1 MKKLYPLFCLLA
13 LLLLSGVSAFAVP
26 VYTIQNVKDA
36 CGGQANGSF
45 DVVIT
50 SASPNGANHL
60 RIQVFGPPDSFFDLG
75 VPALTDYPITVSITN
90 LPGAVAGFSY
100 VIIVRDGANVV
111 QNQDIFDYP
120 DITIVSTSKTDNTVK
135 DCVSPAP
142 DGTLNANVTGGS
154 PSGVTY
160 TWNGPGGPYVSVVS
174 PAVSGLAGGS
184 YTLTVTD
191 NATACSAT
199 SAPVVIADPIPAV
212 KTITPTGN
220 VDICPGADFSITV
233 QNSETDPDGVTYEVL
248 VNGAPS
254 SPLVSGLGTGSDLT
268 LTLLSGNFADNDVV
282 TVRAH
287 YSSCT
292 TYQPMTGSATIKI
305 QNLASS
311 AAITPN
317 SRCVAAFD
325 GAIDL
330 TVTGAI
336 GTLDYAWT
344 GPGLFSAVTQDITA
358 VEDGNYQV
366 IITDLT
372 TTCNI
377 TSNFTVGST
386 KPTLSTSI
394 VVTANSNC
402 VGFNGA
408 IDLTVLGSLGG
419 FSFSWSGPNSF
430 TSTSE
435 DITGLE
441 DGNYSVTVT
450 DIPSGCTTNA
460 VIAVANTRPTIDA
473 TSVVTNRTSCVTLN
487 GAIDITPSGGSGTYS
502 YAWTGTGVVPGNQD
516 QVGLDSGPYSVTITE
531 APSGC
536 FVIKNF
542 TINNNAPAI
551 TAPGVVT
558 DNTACAVPNG
568 AIDITPAGGAG
579 PYTFVW
585 TGPSITVATA
595 GNEDQIALAAGSY
608 SVTVT
613 ETGSGCNVVSNFT
626 VADTPPA
633 INATLSGSTTI
644 CAGSA
649 TDISV
654 SITGGTAPYT
664 VDIDNGVGTKTNYN
678 SNDPI
683 SVSPAS
689 TITYNL
695 VTVTDANG
703 CTATLAG
710 SATITVTPVPTPA
723 LTGLATP
730 CINTT
735 QTYNT
740 DTGMSNYLWTVSAG
754 GNIVGGGDGFDF
766 IDIDWT
772 ATGSQTVTVQYDAAS
787 CTTPITTL
795 NVDVKEISIT
805 TTVTPNTKCTP
816 LNGAI
821 DITVS
826 GLVGVPT
833 FLWDDPAASTTEDI
847 SGLDA
852 GDYTVTITD
861 PVTGCSFTSAAITV
875 ADGRPTLNFT
885 LGTVSDNT
893 GCTPS
898 TFDGSIDITVTGA
911 SGSLGYAWTGPNG
924 FTSNVEDPSSL
935 EDGDYDVTITDLGS
949 GCTLIPST
957 ITVGNAQPVIDPN
970 PTVSDNTKCAGP
982 PNGAISLLPT
992 GGNGS
997 GLGYTFAWT
1006 DGGTFSSTSQDISGL
1021 PAASYDVVVTDVA
1034 TGCTGSSTGNV
1045 VADVPPT
1052 VGGNITGTTAI
1063 CIGQSATLTFALF
1076 GGGSTFDVVY
1086 TDGTTNFPLSAIP
1099 NGHQITVSPTLNTN
1113 YQLVSVLDIT
1123 NQCLTSAPDPNINSG
1138 GPASI
1143 TINPLPADATNPVG
1157 NTFCSGNP
1165 TTAISVDDPGVG
1177 FTVNWFAASS
1187 GGVSI
1192 GTGPSF
1198 APPAAGTYFAEVS
1211 DNTTSCI
1218 SATRTAATLTQTS
1231 PPTGSLSGNAT
1242 ICVGQSATL
1251 SVTLTGVGPWN
1262 IVYTDGT
1269 TNFPINGIATSPHT
1283 FSVSPVISSTYS
1295 LVSVADAVCGNGTGS
1310 GTASITVNP
1319 IAGNPATFGSE
1330 TWLGY
1335 VYDDQSNPAP
1345 PATNIDFD
1353 ITKYRGFIDETEIAG
1368 LGFSSYNTTTD
1379 AFNLNLAN
1387 LVAMQGANICGSYLN
1402 DYSIRFRMNKT
1413 FAAGIYTFTL
1423 GADDGVRMFIDG
1435 NPVTLN
1441 PANSFT
1447 THSYTTYN
1455 SDAQC
1460 IAAGPHDVVI
1470 EYFERGGF
1478 SRVSFDYQAA
1488 PAPTVSTP
1496 VTVCVNSAI
1505 PTLTA
1510 SSTDPGVTGYNW
1522 YTDAA
1527 LTNLVANTQNYTPA
1541 PADLDMTVAATS
1553 DFFVVAT
1560 YACGQTQ
1567 PAQVDVTVVN
1577 AASITLPPAPTQVC
1591 QTNGI
1596 VDLTTLVSATP
1607 GGGTFTFSG
1616 TGITTSPNFDPTL
1629 VTGTSTITV
1638 NYSSGG
1644 CTANTTFD
1652 IDVITTATVT
1662 VPSSNVTVCQDAGV
1676 QDLTLLVSA
1685 TPIGGAYTFTG
1696 TGVTGTSF
1704 DPSGQS
1710 GIVPITVDYV
1720 AGGCTDS
1727 KIFNFDVITTA
1738 TLTVDNTTVTCPG
1751 AAPIDLTTLVTASP
1765 SGGTFTFSGA
1775 TGITGNMFDPSL
1787 HANSTVVI
1795 NVAYLQGGCTAASTV
1810 TIAVLAINDPLCTG
1824 GGGTGTCA
1832 TVVIT
1837 PVPSPATC
1845 TNSDGSIIFNIVP
1858 AVPVVNNTG
1867 VKIDIVGT
1875 SPTNSSI
1882 SRTNFND
1889 PNFTNLPAGNYNY
1902 SIEYGD
1908 PSCIKTG
1915 TVAIDQS
1922 GTVGTPVASNPVN
1935 PVCFGQP
1942 VGSVTLDVPG
1952 ETGNLLEWSLDGIV
1966 WTQFTAG
1973 NQITG
1978 IPAGNNIISVRR
1990 TASDPCNAAVSVTL
2004 TDANPDITTSIATTA
2019 ATCNNNDG
2027 TLTVSAIGG
2036 GSGVANFTYELNGTA
2051 YATLPAGGVFS
2062 ALSAGTYVFSVIDNV
2077 GCRKDFTSTVTFPGF
2092 VNTTTP
2098 VATDTDCTGGGANGS
2113 IQFTITDVGSFQVG
2127 YTTDPNAPPASFSP
2141 AGGSVVTI
2149 PNLTNGIYYIWIQA
2163 SGAQCATKL
2172 PGVTISGPYAPTFSA
2187 TANNVVCFGAGGE
2200 IDLSSITGAPNL
2212 PFTYELVNSGNTSTG
2227 SITASEALGTLKISG
2242 LTPGSYQIR
2251 ISQDQ
2256 STLFAACTA
2265 PITTPYQNLTITGP
2279 TAALDTLY
2287 VAKTISYPDLPT
2299 ASVLIGIQE
2308 SLQEPYEVRME
2319 LIAPLFPSESF
2330 LQDWTVATRNTE
2342 NLKMEM
2348 SIKNLYAGGYQ
2359 LSLRDELGCVKN
2371 YAVTIDVDKNIFVPN
2386 IFTPNGDGKN
2396 DMFYIRNLPADSQL
2410 IITNRWGK
2418 EVFNSKSYQNDWD
2431 GGDVADGIYY
2441 YKLALPD
2448 QSLNG
2453 WVEILRGQ

>member
-1 MKKLYPLFCLLA
+1 MKKLYLLYVFV
-13 LLLLSGVSAFAVP
+13 LLLLPGAGVFAAP
-26 VYTIQNVKDA
+26 TFSIQNVKDA

-45 DVVIT
+45 DIVIT
-50 SASPNGANHL
+50 AASPNAGNHL
-60 RIQVFGPPDSFFDLG
+60 RVQIFGPPDSFFDLG
-75 VPALTDYPITVSITN
+75 VPSSYPVTVNVTN
-90 LPGAVAGFSY
+90 LPGDVSGLNY
-100 VIIVRDGANVV
+100 VVIVRDVANTV
-111 QNQDIFDYP
+111 QFQNIFDYP
-120 DITIVSTSKTDNTVK
+120 DITIVSTSKTNNTAK

-142 DGTLNANVTGGS
+142 NGTLNANITGGS

-160 TWNGPGGPYVSVVS
+160 TWNGPGGPYVSIVS
-174 PAVSGLAGGS
+174 PAVTGLAGGS

-220 VDICPGADFSITV
+220 VNVCPGSNFSITV

-248 VNGAPS
+248 VNGSPS
-254 SPLVSGLGTGSDLT
+254 VPLVSALGTGSDLT
-268 LTLLSGNFADNDVV
+268 LTLLSGNFADNDVI

-311 AAITPN
+311 ASITPN
-317 SRCVAAFD
+317 SRCVLAFD

-336 GTLDYAWT
+336 GALGYAWT
-344 GPGLFSAVTQDITA
+344 GPGAFSASTQDITA

-366 IITDLT
+366 VITDLT

-377 TSNFTVGST
+377 TSNFTVTST
-386 KPTLSTSI
+386 KPVLSTSSVI
-394 VVTANSNC
+394 TNNSNC

-408 IDLTVLGSLGG
+408 IDLTVLGSTGP
-419 FSFSWSGPNSF
+419 FSFSWTGPNSF
-430 TSTSE
+430 TAISE
-435 DITGLE
+435 DITALE
-441 DGNYSVTVT
+441 DGNYNVTVT
-450 DIPSGCTTNA
+450 DNPSGCITTALIVVGNA
-460 VIAVANTRPTIDA
+460 RPTIDA
-473 TSVVTNRTSCVTLN
+473 TSVVTDKTSCVTLN
-487 GAIDITPSGGSGTYS
+487 GAIDITPSGGSGTYT
-502 YAWTGTGVVPGNQD
+502 YAWTGTGVVPSSQD
-516 QVGLDSGPYSVTITE
+516 QSGLNSGAYSVTITE
-531 APSGC
+531 SPTGC

-542 TINNNAPAI
+542 TINNNVPTI

-558 DNTACAVPNG
+558 DNTACSVPNG

-579 PYTFVW
+579 TYTFAW
-585 TGPSITVATA
+585 TGPSIIPATA
-595 GNEDQIALAAGSY
+595 GNEDQTALAGGAY

-613 ETGSGCNVVSNFT
+613 ETVSGCTVVNNFT
-626 VADTPPA
+626 VNDTPPT
-633 INATLSGSTTI
+633 INATLSGSATI

-664 VDIDNGVGTKTNYN
+664 VVIDNGVGSKTNYN

-689 TITYNL
+689 TVTYNI
-695 VTVTDANG
+695 VSVTDANG

-710 SATITVTPVPTPA
+710 SAVITVTPVPTPA

-730 CINTT
+730 CLNTT

-754 GNIVGGGDGFDF
+754 GNISGGGDGFDF
-766 IDIDWT
+766 IDIDWI
-772 ATGSQTVTVQYDAAS
+772 ATGPQTITVQYDAAS
-787 CTTPITTL
+787 CTTPIKTL
-795 NVDVKEISIT
+795 NIDVKDISIT
-805 TTVTPNTKCTP
+805 TVVTDNTNCTP

-821 DITVS
+821 NITVS

-833 FLWDDPAASTTEDI
+833 FLWDDPSSSTTEDI

-861 PVTGCSFTSAAITV
+861 PVTGCSFTSSAITV
-875 ADGRPTLNFT
+875 GDGRPTLNFA
-885 LGTVSDNT
+885 LGTVNDNT
-893 GCTPS
+893 GCTPI
-898 TFDGSIDITVTGA
+898 TFNGTIDITVTGA
-911 SGSLGYAWTGPNG
+911 SGALGYAWTGPNG
-924 FTSNVEDPSSL
+924 FTSTSEDPTGL

-957 ITVGNAQPVIDPN
+957 ITVGNAQPTIDPD
-970 PTVSDNTKCAGP
+970 PTVVDNTKCAGP
-982 PNGAISLLPT
+982 PNGAITLAPT
-992 GGNGS
+992 GGNGT

-1006 DGGTFSSTSQDISGL
+1006 DGGTFSSTSQNISGL

-1034 TGCTGSSTGNV
+1034 TGCTGVSTGNV
-1045 VADVPPT
+1045 VSDVPPV
-1052 VGGNITGTTAI
+1052 VGGNILGTTAI
-1063 CIGQSATLTFALF
+1063 CAGQSATLTFSLF
-1076 GGGSTFDVVY
+1076 GGGATFDVVY

-1099 NGHQITVSPTLNTN
+1099 NGHQITVSPTLITS
-1113 YQLVSVLDIT
+1113 YQLVSVLDID
-1123 NQCLTSAPDPNINSG
+1123 NQCLTTDPDPNINSS
-1138 GPASI
+1138 GPATI
-1143 TINPLPADATNPVG
+1143 TINPLPADATNPVD
-1157 NTFCSGNP
+1157 NFFCAGNP
-1165 TTAISVDDPGVG
+1165 TTAISVDDPGAG
-1177 FTVNWFAASS
+1177 FTVNWFTAAS
-1187 GGVSI
+1187 GGASI
-1192 GTGPSF
+1192 GTGASF
-1198 APPAAGTYFAEVS
+1198 TPATAGTYFAEIS
-1211 DNTTSCI
+1211 DNVTSCI
-1218 SATRTAATLTQTS
+1218 SASRTAATLTQTT

-1251 SVTLTGVGPWN
+1251 SVTLTGAGPWDL
-1262 IVYTDGT
+1262 VYTDGT
-1269 TNFPINGIATSPHT
+1269 TNFPINGIASSPHT
-1283 FSVSPVISSTYS
+1283 FSVSPVIATTYS

-1310 GTASITVNP
+1310 GTVAITVNP
-1319 IAGNPATFGSE
+1319 IAGNPATFGSD

-1335 VYDDQSNPAP
+1335 VYDDQSSPAP
-1345 PATNIDFD
+1345 PASNIDFNMS
-1353 ITKYRGFIDETEIAG
+1353 KYRGFIDETDIAG
-1368 LGFSSYNTTTD
+1368 LGFSSYNSATD

-1387 LVAMQGANICGSYLN
+1387 LVPMQGPNVCGSYLN

-1413 FAAGIYTFTL
+1413 FAQGIYTFSV
-1423 GADDGVRMFIDG
+1423 GADDGVRLFVDG

-1447 THSYTTYN
+1447 THSYTVYT

-1460 IAAGPHDVVI
+1460 ISAGAHDVVI

-1488 PAPTVSTP
+1488 PAPSVSTP
-1496 VTVCVNSAI
+1496 VTVCMNSAI

-1510 SSTDPGVTGYNW
+1510 NSTDPGVTGYNW

-1527 LTNLVANTQNYTPA
+1527 LTNLVASTQNYTPA

-1553 DFFVVAT
+1553 DFYVVAT

-1567 PAQVDVTVVN
+1567 SAQVDVTVVSS
-1577 AASITLPPAPTQVC
+1577 ATITVPPAPTQIC
-1591 QTNGI
+1591 QSNGI
-1596 VDLTTLVSATP
+1596 VDLTTLVSAVP
-1607 GGGTFTFSG
+1607 SGGAFTFSG

-1629 VTGTSTITV
+1629 VTGTTTITV
-1638 NYSSGG
+1638 NYTAGG
-1644 CTANTTFD
+1644 CTANATFD
-1652 IDVITTATVT
+1652 IDVISTATIT
-1662 VPSSNVTVCQDAGV
+1662 VPSTDITVCQAGGI

-1685 TPIGGAYTFTG
+1685 TPIGGVFTFTG
-1696 TGVTGTSF
+1696 SGVTGTSF
-1704 DPSGQS
+1704 DPSAQS
-1710 GIVPITVDYV
+1710 GIVPITVGYV

-1727 KIFNFDVITTA
+1727 KTFNFDVLTSA
-1738 TLTVDNTTVTCPG
+1738 TLTVDNSTVVCPG
-1751 AAPIDLTTLVTASP
+1751 AAPIDLTTLVTANP
-1765 SGGTFTFSGA
+1765 AGGTFTFSGA
-1775 TGITGNMFDPSL
+1775 AGITGNMFDPSL

-1795 NVAYLQGGCTAASTV
+1795 NVGYIQNGCTASSTISISV
-1810 TIAVLAINDPLCTG
+1810 RAINDPLCTG

-1837 PVPSPATC
+1837 PVPAPATC
-1845 TNSDGSIIFNIVP
+1845 TNSDGSIVFNIVP
-1858 AVPVVNNTG
+1858 AVPVINNTG

-1875 SPTNSSI
+1875 SPTNNTI

-1889 PNFTNLPAGNYNY
+1889 PNFLNLPAGNYNY

-1908 PSCIKTG
+1908 PSCVKTG

-1922 GTVGTPVASNPVN
+1922 GTVGTPVASNPVD
-1935 PVCFGQP
+1935 PLCFGQP

-1952 ETGNLLEWSLDGIV
+1952 ETGNLLEWSLDAIV

-1973 NQITG
+1973 SQITG
-1978 IPAGNNIISVRR
+1978 IPAGSNIISVRR
-1990 TASDPCNAAVSVTL
+1990 SASDPCNAAVSVTL
-2004 TDANPDITTSIATTA
+2004 TNANPDITATIASTPS
-2019 ATCNNNDG
+2019 TCNNNDG
-2027 TLTVSAIGG
+2027 TLTVSGIGG
-2036 GSGVANFTYELNGTA
+2036 GSGVTNFTYELNGTA
-2051 YATLPAGGVFS
+2051 YSVLPSGGVFT
-2062 ALSAGTYVFSVIDNV
+2062 ALSAGTYIFSVIDNV

-2098 VATDTDCTGGGANGS
+2098 VVTDTDCTGGGANGS
-2113 IQFTITDVGSFQVG
+2113 VQFTITDAGTFQVG
-2127 YTTDPNAPPASFSP
+2127 YTTDSSAPPSSFAP
-2141 AGGSVVTI
+2141 AGGSVITI
-2149 PNLTNGIYYIWIQA
+2149 PNLTNGIYYIWIQS

-2172 PGVTISGPYAPTFSA
+2172 PAVTVSGPYAPSFTS
-2187 TANNVVCFGAGGE
+2187 TASNVVCFGTSGE
-2200 IDLSSITGAPNL
+2200 IELSSIKGAPNL

-2227 SITASEALGTLKISG
+2227 TITASQALGSFKISG
-2242 LTPGSYQIR
+2242 LNPGSYQVR
-2251 ISQDQ
+2251 LSQDQ
-2256 STLFAACTA
+2256 SLLFAACTA
-2265 PITTPYQNLTITGP
+2265 PITSSYQNLTITGP
-2279 TAALDTLY
+2279 TAALDTLF
-2287 VAKTISYPDLPT
+2287 VNKTISYPDLPT

-2319 LIAPLFPSESF
+2319 LIAPLFPSQSF

-2348 SIKNLYAGGYQ
+2348 SIKNLFAGGYQ
-2359 LSLRDELGCVKN
+2359 LSLRDALGCVKN
-2371 YAVTIDVDKNIFVPN
+2371 YAITIDVDNNIFVPN

-2396 DMFYIRNLPADSQL
+2396 DTFYIRNLPADSQL

-2431 GGDVADGIYY
+2431 GGEAVDGVYY